1 MPRKKLTEKTLSEN
15 QEGLLALANALK
27 VDADIT
33 LYAKLVLGYI
43 RKLYGRDITKEDG
56 YAHVSNAEMRKE
68 CEIGSAT
75 MTNAVVELVNAG
87 LITVERGKKRSKGVK
102 GVENRY
108 FLSGEI
114 MEKIHFKTNSSV
126 YSTETNQ
133 KMEELLLKINE
144 MSLKINELSEA
155 NRALNERVES
165 LEKKLK
171 SSMDMDMD
179 MEVERSNYIESGTI
193 KEYHCMGPDTEVKKE
208 SILTDTKEKDE
219 VSGREDA
226 GEGYIQPPVKQYV
239 FDPRYFSNGKSEVD
253 TVSVA
258 GTGIDSSNE
267 VTGTSHAEKLTKAE
281 IEERNNYVTSTFNR
295 LETKLDYLYSL
306 SDKSLYPDVCNGI
319 VATFTDANGKS
330 DWFTEKQWGKLLSY
344 RNRFYSLTEVKDAYF
359 NGTGKKDADAELT
372 STDEKPF
379 TEEPEKNT
387 TDNDTDNGGGVAPQ
401 QYKRMTKEELE
412 AWVSDDV
419 KKYTDFTSWQNA
431 LEAKLDRKFK
441 GWQEGKHLYI
451 SCMYNF
457 VTGMAAKHFNRLEIE
472 KRAEKYSQPVSKPY
486 GEINEGTG
494 VLAESGTEPHS
505 RFLRAFLP
513 LGSTH

>member
-1 MPRKKLTEKTLSEN
+1 MFNFKLFENVLLDRNLSDKDKVLASFLMKRISMSKSGEVEMYVSYLADALNCSDSAIKRSLKKLYES
-15 QEGLLALANALK
+15 
-27 VDADIT
+27 
-33 LYAKLVLGYI
+33 GYI
-43 RKLYGRDITKEDG
+43 SKR
-56 YAHVSNAEMRKE
+56 
-68 CEIGSAT
+68 IGNRNGNNKPIAIRLNDEKSMPQVT
-75 MTNAVVELVNAG
+75 LTSESRGQNQQKVEVTG
-87 LITVERGKKRSKGVK
+87 D
-102 GVENRY
+102 
-108 FLSGEI
+108 
-114 MEKIHFKTNSSV
+114 
-126 YSTETNQ
+126 
-133 KMEELLLKINE
+133 LLKN
-144 MSLKINELSEA
+144 
-155 NRALNERVES
+155 
-165 LEKKLK
+165 
-171 SSMDMDMD
+171 
-179 MEVERSNYIESGTI
+179 
-193 KEYHCMGPDTEVKKE
+193 
-208 SILTDTKEKDE
+208 SILNNISMYKGKN
-219 VSGREDA
+219 SGNETIHVP
-226 GEGYIQPPVKQYV
+226 G
-239 FDPRYFSNGKSEVD
+239 NGKSEVD

-319 VATFTDANGKS
+319 IATFTDANGKS
-330 DWFTEKQWGKLLSY
+330 NWFTEKQWGKLLSY

-379 TEEPEKNT
+379 TEESEKNT

-401 QYKRMTKEELE
+401 QYKHMTKEELE
-412 AWVSDDV
+412 AWVSEDV
-419 KKYTDFTSWQNA
+419 KKYPDFTSWQNA
-431 LEAKLDRKFK
+431 LESKLDRKFK
-441 GWQEGKHLYI
+441 GWQEGKYLYI

-486 GEINEGTG
+486 NEINEGTG

-513 LGSTH
+513 IGSTH